1 MQGPVRSGGTGSI
14 HKIFKAGLDL
24 EELKILVGKVLDKP
38 R

>member
-14 HKIFKAGLDL
+14 HKNLKAGLDM